1 MSQPEVAEMRWIDS
15 HCHTEDDA
23 TLDRARADGVDRF
36 VVVGCDL
43 ASSQRAVAA
52 ASRRDD
58 VYATVGLH
66 PHEAQHLDAEW
77 DRLVALV
84 DAPKVVAIG
93 EAGFDLYYRHS
104 EPTAQADAFARQI
117 DLANERDLPLVIHSR
132 DAWDDTFRVLEQRG
146 VPRRTVFH
154 CFTGGPTEAQRALDR
169 GCSLSF
175 SGIVSFK
182 TADELRAAAAITP
195 ADRLLCETDS
205 PYLAPVPKR
214 GQPNEPGYLPFVGR
228 ALADA
233 RGETIESIATLTA
246 TNARTL
252 FGLDV

>member
-1 MSQPEVAEMRWIDS
+1 MTDVSWIDS
-15 HCHTEDDA
+15 HCHSEDDA
-23 TLDRARADGVDRF
+23 ELDRARAEGVERF

-43 ASSQRAVAA
+43 ASSQRAVALA
-52 ASRRDD
+52 GRRDD
-58 VYATVGLH
+58 VSATVGLH
-66 PHEAQHLDAEW
+66 PHEAKHLDAEW
-77 DRLVALV
+77 DHLVVLL
-84 DAPKVVAIG
+84 DSPNVVAIG

-104 EPTAQADAFARQI
+104 EPSVQAEAFARQI
-117 DLANERDLPLVIHSR
+117 ELANDHDLPLVIHSR
-132 DAWDDTFRVLEQRG
+132 DAWDDTFASLERHG

-154 CFTGGPTEAQRALDR
+154 CFTGGPVEAQRALDL

-205 PYLAPVPKR
+205 PYLAPVPMR
-214 GQPNEPGYLPFVGR
+214 GKPNEPAYLPFVGR

-233 RGETIESIATLTA
+233 RGESVESIATITSA
-246 TNARTL
+246 NARSL
-252 FGLDV
+252 FDLDR